1 MDFQASQTRNYE
13 VIRFLKAKYKKFT
26 IKKVYTNTEDAIHLI
41 NFDGVKYEYVA
52 KRLLDNFPEVSWV
65 FFEGGFQTY
74 VYSRETLKWAGY
86 KMKTT

>member
-1 MDFQASQTRNYE
+1 MEYE
-13 VIRFLKAKYKKFT
+13 VIKLLKRKYKRFS
-26 IKKVYTNTEDAIHLI
+26 IKKIRTSPDAIHLI

-86 KMKTT
+86 KMKTA